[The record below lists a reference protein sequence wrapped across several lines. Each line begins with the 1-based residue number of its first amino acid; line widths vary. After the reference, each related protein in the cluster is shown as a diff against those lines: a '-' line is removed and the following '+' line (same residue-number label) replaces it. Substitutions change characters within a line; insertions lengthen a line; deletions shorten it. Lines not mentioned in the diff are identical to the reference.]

1 MNDTFRPHTETI
13 ATIFRS
19 LNLWLEVLNEG
30 NGARTKLVTERRKFM
45 ERFRFTIVAAS
56 ALALAGTLAIGQ
68 AQATVQGGA
77 ATIRA
82 AAETGAV
89 TEQVQFRWSGRDYCW
104 ADDGWSGPGWY
115 WCGYAY
121 RTGFGWG
128 GPLGWNSWRRVDR
141 DDFRERGEFR
151 EHREFRD
158 RDDRFRRDRDDRGR
172 DRDDRGRD
180 RDDRRRY

>member
-1 MNDTFRPHTETI
+1 
-13 ATIFRS
+13 
-19 LNLWLEVLNEG
+19 
-30 NGARTKLVTERRKFM
+30 M
-45 ERFRFTIVAAS
+45 ERLRFTIVAAS
-56 ALALAGTLAIGQ
+56 AFALAGTLAIGQ
-68 AQATVQGGA
+68 AQAAVQGGA

-104 ADDGWSGPGWY
+104 ADDGWRGPGWY

-158 RDDRFRRDRDDRGR
+158 HDDRFRRDRDDRGR
-172 DRDDRGRD
+172 DRDDR
-180 RDDRRRY
+180 RRY